1 MYIDYRY
8 FKSLY
13 GSKGIKELAG
23 EKPEDEEMTQEEW
36 EEQVFSR
43 LAWDACRR
51 MDALTTG
58 VDGVRKLKVA
68 FPTDE
73 DDAETVK
80 RCACELVDILYQ
92 VKQAEETA
100 KIASGYVETENGLQ
114 GKVISSVSAGNESI
128 SYAVG
133 KSATAETWLDKALS
147 DSAELDK
154 KISGTIREYLSG
166 ISDANGVN
174 LLFMGRYPYRLEK

>member
-1 MYIDYRY
+1 MSYIDYEY

-13 GSKGIKELAG
+13 
-23 EKPEDEEMTQEEW
+23 PEIPEADFNRLSW
-36 EEQVFSR
+36 E
-43 LAWDACRR
+43 ACRK
-51 MDALTTG
+51 MDVLTTG
-58 VDGVRKLKVA
+58 IDNVKKLKVA

-73 DDAETVK
+73 DDAEAVK
-80 RCACELVDILYQ
+80 RCACALVDILYQ
-92 VKQAEETA
+92 IKQAEETA
-100 KIASGYVETENGLQ
+100 KSVSGYTETENGLQ

-154 KISGTIREYLSG
+154 KLNGTIREYLSG
-166 ISDANGVN
+166 INDANGVP
-174 LLFMGRYPYRLEK
+174 LLYLGDKYPVWKLRKE